1 MFHLFFALAAVI
13 VAGRL
18 LGIVFRWIGQPP
30 VIAEVIAG
38 ILLGPSLLGAISPAA
53 QQYLL
58 PDSIKP
64 GLEII
69 AQLGVILYMFVVGL
83 ELDLRVMQQRGTAIL
98 TTAIASIVVPFA
110 LGCALAL
117 PMYSAHS
124 ASTVPLFNFAL
135 FFGAALSITAF
146 PVLARILK
154 DRSMSRSPLGVMA
167 LTCAAMND
175 AAAWCL
181 LAIVVGVAQAEVGW
195 AFAVAGMTLLFIALM
210 FFAVRPIITWL
221 LARLGD
227 EPPPQG
233 VLALIFLALL
243 VSCLATEL
251 IGIHAIFGAFLLG
264 AVFPHKSRIAIDLCH
279 KLEDLVTVLL
289 LPAFF
294 AFTGMQTKIGLI
306 NGWENWLWCGAII
319 AVATAGKFGG
329 TFAAARLTGLS
340 WRDSAGLG
348 TLMNTRGLMELIVL
362 NIGLE
367 RKIISPTVF
376 AMMVVMAIVTTM
388 ATTPILQLLGLK
400 WEENGHDKAA
410 YRNGV

>member
-1 MFHLFFALAAVI
+1 MFHLLLALAAVI

-18 LGIVFRWIGQPP
+18 LGMVFRWFGQPP

-53 QQYLL
+53 QAYLL
-58 PDSIKP
+58 PDSIQP
-64 GLEII
+64 ALEVI

-83 ELDLRVMQQRGTAIL
+83 ELDLRVMQERGAAIL
-98 TTAIASIVVPFA
+98 TTAVASIVVPFA
-110 LGCALAL
+110 LGISLAV
-117 PMYSAHS
+117 PMYGAYSE
-124 ASTVPLFNFAL
+124 STVPFIKFAL
-135 FFGAALSITAF
+135 FLGAALSITAF

-154 DRSMSRSPLGVMA
+154 DRHMSRTPLGVMA

-181 LAIVVGVAQAEVGW
+181 LAIVVGVAQAELGW
-195 AFAVAGMTLLFIALM
+195 AIAVAGMTLAFIAFM
-210 FFAVRPIITWL
+210 FFAVRPLITWL
-221 LARLGD
+221 LSRLGD

-264 AVFPHKSRIAIDLCH
+264 AIFPHNSRVAIDLCH

-294 AFTGMQTKIGLI
+294 AYTGMRTEIGLI
-306 NGWENWLWCGAII
+306 AGWENWLWCAAII

-329 TFAAARLTGLS
+329 SFAAAKLTGLS

-348 TLMNTRGLMELIVL
+348 ILMNTRGLMELIVL
-362 NIGLE
+362 NIGLSL
-367 RKIISPTVF
+367 KIISPTVF

-388 ATTPILQLLGLK
+388 ATTPILQLIGPK
-400 WEENGHDKAA
+400 GVENGSD
-410 YRNGV
+410 